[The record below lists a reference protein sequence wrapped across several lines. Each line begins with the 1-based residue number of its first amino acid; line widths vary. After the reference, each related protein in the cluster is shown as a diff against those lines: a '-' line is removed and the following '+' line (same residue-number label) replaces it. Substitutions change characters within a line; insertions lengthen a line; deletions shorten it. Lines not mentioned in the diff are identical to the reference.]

1 MSLIPTFEI
10 GIWNAWIFMLL
21 DIMTLPFFI
30 RVAKKRDKGSDSP
43 KEVFDSLGRIKK
55 FLFYSSK
62 LIYVP
67 ALIYSIFL
75 PLKLGTIWFY
85 MGFPVTVIGL
95 IMGWIVLV
103 NWTNTPHD
111 EPITKGLY
119 RYSRN
124 PMYVTAFVF
133 FMGLSITTASW
144 IFLLFTIIFL
154 IGCAIFINL
163 EEQFTLE
170 EYGNSYRE
178 YMKRTPRWI
187 GIPKSSKKQ

>member
-1 MSLIPTFEI
+1 M
-10 GIWNAWIFMLL
+10 
-21 DIMTLPFFI
+21 
-30 RVAKKRDKGSDSP
+30 RDTNSP
-43 KEVFDSLGRIKK
+43 KDVFDSLGRIKK
-55 FLFYSSK
+55 VFLYSSK
-62 LIYVP
+62 LIYIP
-67 ALIYSIFL
+67 AVIYSIFL

-85 MGFPVTVIGL
+85 VGFPVTVIGL

-133 FMGLSITTASW
+133 FLGLSITTASW
-144 IFLLFTIIFL
+144 VLLLFTIIFL

-163 EEQFTLE
+163 EEQLTLE